1 MNILNTFA
9 AQGSIL
15 LFPFILIGFW
25 QVRND
30 IRAKFAATGWLI
42 LFVAMTL
49 GFPLIGARGGFFH
62 AGAAFQTYWWSLAP
76 LGLQHFSGILRERN
90 IFTARHS
97 GTVFQ
102 GMLVVICALLSG
114 FIIQLRILQ
123 PGWQPE
129 SQMYEKVE
137 QILVEQGAI
146 LDEIAIVRNPALYY
160 IVSGR
165 STIVMP
171 PGGPDTI
178 LALAS
183 KYDAAYFIL
192 EPEGVLKEYKQ
203 LYEQPDIRSELEYI
217 GEVEGA
223 KVYAIHVAE

>member
-1 MNILNTFA
+1 MNLLNTFG

-30 IRAKFAATGWLI
+30 IRAKFATTGWLL

-62 AGAAFQTYWWSLAP
+62 AGAAFQSYWWSLAP
-76 LGLQHFSGILRERN
+76 LGLQHFSAILRKRKT
-90 IFTARHS
+90 FTAKHS

-114 FIIQLRILQ
+114 VIIQLRILQ
-123 PGWQPE
+123 PGWHPE
-129 SQMYEKVE
+129 SEMYEQVE
-137 QILVEQGAI
+137 QILIEQGAI
-146 LDEIAIVRNPALYY
+146 SDEIAIVRNPALYY

-183 KYDAAYFIL
+183 KYDATYFIL
-192 EPEGVLKEYKQ
+192 EPEGVLEEYKQ
-203 LYEQPDIRSELEYI
+203 LYEQPDIRSVLEFI

-223 KVYAIHVAE
+223 KIYAIHIAE